1 MEIVKASKKH
11 VPEIIALLADDYLGK
26 GRENVADQ
34 LSLYETAFDQIQTDP
49 NNDVFILLNGETVV
63 GCLQL
68 TLIAGLSI
76 TATKRAQIEG
86 VRVHSNYRGKGLGHK
101 LFEFAI
107 ENARSR
113 GAGLVQLTTNSQRTD
128 AHRFYDQLGF
138 VQSHCGYKLKL

>member
-34 LSLYETAFDQIQTDP
+34 LSLYEAAFDQIQSDP

-113 GAGLVQLTTNSQRTD
+113 GAGLVQLTTNRQRMD

-138 VQSHCGYKLKL
+138 VQSHIGYKLKL